1 MKNMKKHFLLSVL
14 LSTIVSFGYAQE
26 FAQVLKANQSV
37 KILLNRSDIKVE
49 GYDGNEVKITAMDYE
64 APPERAKGLRPL
76 YNSAVDNTNTGLS
89 VTEEDGTLLI
99 REASNQD
106 GEYLIQIPKNAKLS
120 ISQQNWNGQDIA
132 VENMKNEVEIK
143 SNSADV
149 RLLNIDG
156 PVIAKST
163 SGNIEVS
170 FSTLNQAAASKIS
183 AISSDVEI
191 SLPANSP
198 ANFKLKSISGEI
210 YTDFDMDFKQN
221 SEGSNMRRLG
231 GGHTIEASTNGGGTE
246 LGIETI
252 SSNIY
257 IRKAQ

>member
-1 MKNMKKHFLLSVL
+1 MKKYFLLSL
-14 LSTIVSFGYAQE
+14 LLGTLISIGHAQE
-26 FAQVLKANQSV
+26 FTQALKADQSV

-49 GYDGNEVKITAMDYE
+49 GYDGNEVKITATNYE

-76 YNSAVDNTNTGLS
+76 YNNAVDNTNTGLA
-89 VTEEDGTLLI
+89 VTEENGALMI
-99 REASNQD
+99 REASGQE
-106 GEYLIQIPKNAKLS
+106 GEYIIRIPQNAKLS
-120 ISQQNWNGQDIA
+120 ISQQNWNGQDIE
-132 VENMKNEVEIK
+132 VQNMKNEVEIK

-149 RLLNIDG
+149 RLLNVDG
-156 PVIAKST
+156 PVIANST
-163 SGNIEVS
+163 SGDIEVV
-170 FSTLNQAAASKIS
+170 FSALNQAAASKIS
-183 AISSDVEI
+183 AISSDVEV

-210 YTDFDMDFKQN
+210 YTDFDMDFNQDK
-221 SEGSNMRRLG
+221 EGSNMRRLG
-231 GGHTIEASTNGGGTE
+231 GGHTIEASTNGGGAE